1 MVGLQAPTGGK
12 AISFGA
18 GARATTTA
26 LVLDEGLGQ
35 GAWRTI
41 LGRVLRLSDSS
52 AWWIGDA
59 LAYGEWRYG
68 EKYRE
73 VLEALELN
81 YDRARDYAYV
91 AGNVPP
97 AVRVAEL
104 SFYHH
109 RAVAKLV
116 PREQEIW
123 LARARDEGWSVKQ
136 LREQLAEQPEP
147 AGHPAV
153 LEQIR
158 FTIDPDRLQRYTAAA
173 ERVDATVQD
182 WALAVLDVAAAE
194 SA

>member
-1 MVGLQAPTGGK
+1 MTLLQAPARGK
-12 AISFGA
+12 AVSFGA

-26 LVLDEGLGQ
+26 LVLDEGLDQ

-41 LGRVLRLSDSS
+41 LGRILRLSDSS

-68 EKYRE
+68 EKYRD

-97 AVRVAEL
+97 AVRLAEL

-116 PREQEIW
+116 PSEQETW

-136 LREQLAEQPEP
+136 LREQLAREPEP
-147 AGHPAV
+147 AGRPAV
-153 LEQIR
+153 LEQLR
-158 FTIDPDRLQRYTAAA
+158 FTIDPDRLERYTAAA
-173 ERVDATVQD
+173 ERVDSSMQD
-182 WALAVLDVAAAE
+182 WAIAVLDVAAAE
-194 SA
+194 GS

>member
-1 MVGLQAPTGGK
+1 MSAIAPAKEK

-26 LVLDEGLGQ
+26 LVLDENLGH
-35 GAWRTI
+35 GAWRQVLSRI
-41 LGRVLRLSDSS
+41 LKLSDSS

-73 VLEALELN
+73 VLDALELN

-97 AVRVAEL
+97 AVRRADL
-104 SFYHH
+104 SWRHH

-116 PREQEIW
+116 PSEQETW
-123 LARARDEGWSVKQ
+123 LKQAIAEGWSYRELLEAIDAPPEIAARAATLEQ
-136 LREQLAEQPEP
+136 LR
-147 AGHPAV
+147 
-153 LEQIR
+153 
-158 FTIDPDRLQRYTAAA
+158 FTVDPDRLQRYTVAA
-173 ERVDATVQD
+173 ERVDSNLQE
-182 WALAVLDVAAAE
+182 WAIAVLDVAAAE
-194 SA
+194 IS